1 MKVIYGINNIG
12 KLKNPVVAMGVFDG
26 VHLGHKMILKE
37 AVAQAKRIKGSS
49 VVLTFD
55 PHPQKEDSLY
65 SLEHR
70 LNLFQR
76 IGIDACIVVS
86 FDQRFSRISA
96 EDFIKDILVKKI
108 NPRYVYVGRNFTF
121 GQNARGNFNLLKKT
135 SAVYG
140 FKLKVFGII
149 KINNRPISSTVI
161 RKFILIGNLD
171 KAEELLSRRVSIL
184 GRVGRGDCL
193 ATKLGFPTAN
203 IIPQHEILPPDGI
216 YAVKVILKNRL
227 LGGVCYIGT
236 RPTFMKY
243 LNTKSKRV
251 EAHIFKFSANIYG
264 QNLEIQFISKIRNDN
279 KFSNPLDLIEAI
291 KKDIKKAKNIIYLH

>member
-12 KLKNPVVAMGVFDG
+12 KLNNPVVAMGVFDG
-26 VHLGHKMILKE
+26 VHLGHKLILKE
-37 AVAQAKRIKGSS
+37 AIAQAKSIKGSS

-76 IGIDACIVVS
+76 IGIAACIVLN

-121 GQNARGNFNLLKKT
+121 GQNARGNFKLLKKL
-135 SAVYG
+135 SATCG
-140 FKLKVFGII
+140 FKFKVFEII
-149 KINNRPISSTVI
+149 KINNRPISSTAI
-161 RKFILIGNLD
+161 RKFILRGDLD
-171 KAEELLSRRVSIL
+171 QAAKLLSRRVSVL

-216 YAVKVILKNRL
+216 YAVKVILKNKS
-227 LGGVCYIGT
+227 LGGVCYIGS
-236 RPTFMKY
+236 RPTFTKF
-243 LNTKSKRV
+243 LNTRSKRV
-251 EAHIFKFSANIYG
+251 EAHIFKFNANIYG
-264 QNLEIQFISKIRNDN
+264 QNLEIQFIRKIRNDK

-291 KKDIKKAKNIIYLH
+291 KKDIKKARNSLSPH